1 MKLFGVNPDIHFFQT
16 VRAFADAFALD
27 AQDLIFTE
35 KVIYENYIRPM
46 ELPCQIMVRD
56 EYETG
61 EPSEEAIDRM
71 LTALDARNYRRMI
84 AVGGGSVMDTA
95 KALVIEDA
103 YPLVHLLKKTEPN
116 TAAHELINI
125 PTTCGTGAEIS
136 SGGIYLMKADGLKSS
151 IVGAGVDHAVL
162 IPELI
167 EKLPFRIFFLS
178 SMDALSHAVEAYLYS
193 EDVVNE
199 FGLAIAA
206 SAIRTNLECQVELYL
221 NGVGARVPLCR
232 KFLIASCMG
241 NMALTANGANL
252 VHAMAYP
259 PAEKFHMA
267 HGESVYQFLLPV
279 LKLYDRICPE
289 QPRFQE
295 LKAIIADCVRKA
307 GFSGSSE
314 KVLLELE
321 QMLDRIMHLRTMTE
335 VGMTA
340 DDIVPFTR
348 NIIETKQRLL
358 TKALCPV
365 DAAMIAE
372 MYTERL

>member
-1 MKLFGVNPDIHFFQT
+1 MELFSVHPHIHFFET
-16 VRAFADAFALD
+16 VRTFSEAFGLD

-35 KVIYENYIRPM
+35 RVIYDNYIKPM
-46 ELPCQIMVRD
+46 ALPCQIMIRD
-56 EYETG
+56 EYETA
-61 EPSEEAIDRM
+61 EPSEEAIDKM
-71 LTALDARNYRRMI
+71 LLHLNNCTYRRMI
-84 AVGGGSVMDTA
+84 AIGGGSVMDTA
-95 KALVIEDA
+95 KALVIDGA
-103 YPLVHLLKKTEPN
+103 YPFAHLLKKSEPN
-116 TAAHELINI
+116 TASHQLINI

-136 SGGIYLMKADGLKSS
+136 DGGIYFIKSTGLKSS
-151 IVGAGVDHAVL
+151 VLGAGVDHAVL

-193 EDVVNE
+193 DSVVNE

-206 SAIRTNLECQVELYL
+206 SAIRMNLECQAELCK
-221 NGVGARVPLCR
+221 NGPEARTALCR
-232 KFLIASCMG
+232 NFLVASCMA
-241 NMALTANGANL
+241 NLSLTAHGANM

-289 QPRFQE
+289 QPRFRE
-295 LKAIIADCVRKA
+295 LKSIIGGCVRKA
-307 GFSGSSE
+307 GFTGESD
-314 KVLLELE
+314 KVLGELE
-321 QMLDRIMHLRTMTE
+321 QMLETVMHLRTMTE

-340 DDIVPFTR
+340 ADIAPFTQ
-348 NIIETKQRLL
+348 NIVETKQRLL

-372 MYTERL
+372 MYQERL

>member
-1 MKLFGVNPDIHFFQT
+1 MRLFGVNPDIHFFQT
-16 VRAFADAFALD
+16 VRAFADEFKLD

-35 KVIYENYIRPM
+35 KIIFDNYVSPM
-46 ELPCQIMVRD
+46 NLPCQIMVRD
-56 EYETG
+56 DYETG
-61 EPSEEAIDRM
+61 EPSEEAIDQM
-71 LTALDARNYRRMI
+71 LLALSARSYRRMI
-84 AVGGGSVMDTA
+84 AIGGGSVMDTA
-95 KALVIEDA
+95 KALVIDGA
-103 YPLVHLLKKTEPN
+103 YPLVHLLGKAAPN
-116 TAAHELINI
+116 TASHELINI

-136 SGGIYLMKADGLKSS
+136 SGGIYLMKADGLKSA
-151 IVGAGVDHAVL
+151 IVGAGVNHAVL

-167 EKLPFRIFFLS
+167 EKLPFKIFFLS

-206 SAIRTNLECQVELYL
+206 SAIRTNLECHAVLYK
-221 NGVGARVPLCR
+221 NGVDARVPLCR

-279 LKLYDRICPE
+279 LRLYDRICPE
-289 QPRFQE
+289 QPRFKE
-295 LKAIIADCVRKA
+295 LKAIIAGCVQKA
-307 GFSGSSE
+307 GFTGADD
-314 KVLLELE
+314 KVLAELE
-321 QMLDRIMHLRTMTE
+321 QMLDSIMHLRTMTE

-340 DDIVPFTR
+340 EDIEPFTK
-348 NIIETKQRLL
+348 NIVETKQRLL

-372 MYTERL
+372 MYNERL